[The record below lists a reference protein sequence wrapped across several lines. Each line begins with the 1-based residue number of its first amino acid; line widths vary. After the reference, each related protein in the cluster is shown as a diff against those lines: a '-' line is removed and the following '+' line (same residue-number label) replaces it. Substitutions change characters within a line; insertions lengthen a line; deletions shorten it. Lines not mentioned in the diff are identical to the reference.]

1 MSANGN
7 RVTTKQFYEKL
18 GAVEEK
24 ITRRLDILL
33 EGQTRVDT
41 IVQAHEKR
49 LDKHESDIE
58 SLERSDRRWAGI
70 SGLIAAIAGA
80 IAGWWGRG

>member
-1 MSANGN
+1 VSTNGN
-7 RVTTKQFYEKL
+7 RVTTQQFYEKL

-24 ITRRLDILL
+24 ITARLDTLL

-49 LDKHESDIE
+49 LDKQEVDIE

-70 SGLIAAIAGA
+70 SGLIAAIVGA
-80 IAGWWGRG
+80 VAGWWGRG